1 MKMTNEEQSK
11 DVVRKFWEQVYNE
24 QDPSA
29 VPGFFTEDATISN
42 GDNSWS
48 VSEYEEYLK
57 PVFEAFPDYSL
68 EFEEIFA
75 DGNKVAFQFSDTG
88 SLKNEFGGLQPTGES
103 FENENVGIAHIQDGK
118 MSKLRY
124 EVDTLSFMQQMDVL
138 DQMV

>member
-1 MKMTNEEQSK
+1 MSK
-11 DVVRKFWEQVYNE
+11 EDQAKDAVRGFWEEVYNKR
-24 QDPSA
+24 DPSA
-29 VPGFFTEDATISN
+29 VPEFFTDDATISN

-48 VSEYEEYLK
+48 VSEYEEYLV

-75 DGNKVAFQFSDTG
+75 DGGKVAFQFSDSGT
-88 SLKNEFGGLQPTGES
+88 LENEFGEIQPTGEG
-103 FENENVGIAHIQDGK
+103 FENENVGIAHVENGK
-118 MSKLRY
+118 ISKLRY